1 MGRVKT
7 DWTNCSFGSGI
18 ALLRS
23 PNDIL
28 IDSQFRNNKT
38 DPSMPPEREPGDA
51 WIVMGML
58 LGAVAMGLGGF
69 VISFRTGAFN
79 PFLGLAGG
87 AILGGLIGTFLGD
100 LIKKRI
106 RRRGHRRK

>member
-1 MGRVKT
+1 MA
-7 DWTNCSFGSGI
+7 SSLGSDL

-38 DPSMPPEREPGDA
+38 DPSMPPEHEPGDG

-58 LGAVAMGLGGF
+58 VGG
-69 VISFRTGAFN
+69 
-79 PFLGLAGG
+79 GG
-87 AILGGLIGTFLGD
+87 W
-100 LIKKRI
+100 
-106 RRRGHRRK
+106 RRRGILLWPGHRRHQPLFRLCGGGGWAWSHRNACWRRYQEDDSPKATLQDIEI

>member
-1 MGRVKT
+1 MA
-7 DWTNCSFGSGI
+7 SSPGSGL

-38 DPSMPPEREPGDA
+38 DPSMPPEHEPGDG

-58 LGAVAMGLGGF
+58 VGALVGGVGGF
-69 VISFRTGAFN
+69 YFGLATGVISPYFGCAAGVV
-79 PFLGLAGG
+79 GL
-87 AILGGLIGTFLGD
+87 GLIGTFVGEV
-100 LIKKRI
+100 IKKMI
-106 RRRGHRRK
+106 RRKRRGRLSKPDR